1 MTVKLGFSDVIL
13 NEGKPSKKMLVIINE
28 NGTLLVDN
36 ELFSISFEPNQ
47 NLDIDIKNYKEI
59 KYEYF

>member
-1 MTVKLGFSDVIL
+1 MNVKLGFADVTL
-13 NEGKPSKKMLVIINE
+13 NEGKSSKKMLVITNE

-47 NLDIDIKNYKEI
+47 NLDVDIKNYKEI
-59 KYEYF
+59 KI

>member
-1 MTVKLGFSDVIL
+1 MTVKLGFANVTL
-13 NEGKPSKKMLVIINE
+13 NKGKPSKKMLVITNE

-47 NLDIDIKNYKEI
+47 NLDVDIKNYKEI
-59 KYEYF
+59 KI

>member
-1 MTVKLGFSDVIL
+1 MNVKLGFADVIL
-13 NEGKPSKKMLVIINE
+13 NEGKPFKKMLVITNE

-47 NLDIDIKNYKEI
+47 NLDIDIKDYKEI
-59 KYEYF
+59 KV

>member
-1 MTVKLGFSDVIL
+1 MTIKLGFADVIL
-13 NEGKPSKKMLVIINE
+13 NEGKPSKKMLVITNE

-47 NLDIDIKNYKEI
+47 KLDVNIKNYKEI
-59 KYEYF
+59 KI

>member
-1 MTVKLGFSDVIL
+1 MKLEFADVIL
-13 NEGKPSKKMLVIINE
+13 NEGKPPKKMLIITNE

-47 NLDIDIKNYKEI
+47 KLDIDIKNYKEI
-59 KYEYF
+59 KV

>member
-1 MTVKLGFSDVIL
+1 MNVKLGFADIIL
-13 NEGKPSKKMLVIINE
+13 NESKPSKKMLVITNE

-47 NLDIDIKNYKEI
+47 NLDVDIKNYKEI
-59 KYEYF
+59 KV

>member
-1 MTVKLGFSDVIL
+1 MTVKLGFADVTL
-13 NEGKPSKKMLVIINE
+13 NEDKPSKKMLVITNE

-47 NLDIDIKNYKEI
+47 NLDVDIKNYKEI
-59 KYEYF
+59 KV

>member
-1 MTVKLGFSDVIL
+1 MTIKLGFADVIL

-36 ELFSISFEPNQ
+36 ELFSISFEPNK
-47 NLDIDIKNYKEI
+47 NLDVDIKNYKEI
-59 KYEYF
+59 KI

>member
-1 MTVKLGFSDVIL
+1 MNVKLGFADVIL
-13 NEGKPSKKMLVIINE
+13 NEGKLSKKMLVITNE

-47 NLDIDIKNYKEI
+47 KLDVDIKNYKEI
-59 KYEYF
+59 KV

>member
-1 MTVKLGFSDVIL
+1 MTVKLGFDDVIL
-13 NEGKPSKKMLVIINE
+13 NEGKPSKKMLVITNE

-59 KYEYF
+59 KI

>member
-1 MTVKLGFSDVIL
+1 MTIKLGFADVTL

-36 ELFSISFEPNQ
+36 ELFSISVEPNQ
-47 NLDIDIKNYKEI
+47 NLDIDVKNYKEI
-59 KYEYF
+59 KI

>member
-1 MTVKLGFSDVIL
+1 MNVKLGFADVIL
-13 NEGKPSKKMLVIINE
+13 NEDKPSKKMLVITNE

-47 NLDIDIKNYKEI
+47 NLDVDIKNYKEI
-59 KYEYF
+59 KI

>member
-1 MTVKLGFSDVIL
+1 MTITLGSADVIL
-13 NEGKPSKKMLVIINE
+13 TEGKPSTKMLVITNE

-47 NLDIDIKNYKEI
+47 KLDVDIKNYKEI
-59 KYEYF
+59 KV

>member
-1 MTVKLGFSDVIL
+1 
-13 NEGKPSKKMLVIINE
+13 MLVITNK

-47 NLDIDIKNYKEI
+47 KLDVDIKTI
-59 KYEYF
+59 KK

>member
-1 MTVKLGFSDVIL
+1 MTVKLGFADVTL
-13 NEGKPSKKMLVIINE
+13 NECKPSKKMLVITNK

-47 NLDIDIKNYKEI
+47 NLDVDIKNYKEI
-59 KYEYF
+59 KI

>member
-1 MTVKLGFSDVIL
+1 MTVKLGFADVIL
-13 NEGKPSKKMLVIINE
+13 NEGKSSKKMLVVTNE

-47 NLDIDIKNYKEI
+47 NLDVDIKNYKEI
-59 KYEYF
+59 KV

>member
-1 MTVKLGFSDVIL
+1 MSIKLGFADVSL
-13 NEGKPSKKMLVIINE
+13 NEGKPSKKMLVITNE

-47 NLDIDIKNYKEI
+47 KLDVDIKNYKEI
-59 KYEYF
+59 KI

>member
-1 MTVKLGFSDVIL
+1 MNVKLGLDDITL
-13 NEGKPSKKMLVIINE
+13 NEGKPSKKMLVITNE

-59 KYEYF
+59 KV

>member
-1 MTVKLGFSDVIL
+1 MTVKLGFADVSL
-13 NEGKPSKKMLVIINE
+13 NEGRPSKKMLVITNE

-47 NLDIDIKNYKEI
+47 NLDIDIKTI
-59 KYEYF
+59 KK

>member
-1 MTVKLGFSDVIL
+1 MNVKLGFADGIL
-13 NEGKPSKKMLVIINE
+13 NEGKPSKKMLVITNE

-47 NLDIDIKNYKEI
+47 NLDVDIKNYKEI
-59 KYEYF
+59 KI

>member
-1 MTVKLGFSDVIL
+1 MTINLGFADVIL

-36 ELFSISFEPNQ
+36 ELFSISVEPNQ

-59 KYEYF
+59 KI

>member
-1 MTVKLGFSDVIL
+1 MTVKLGFADVTL

-36 ELFSISFEPNQ
+36 ELFSISVEPNQ
-47 NLDIDIKNYKEI
+47 TLDIDIKNYKEI
-59 KYEYF
+59 KI

>member
-1 MTVKLGFSDVIL
+1 MTIKLGFADVIL
-13 NEGKPSKKMLVIINE
+13 NEGKPSKKMLVITNE

-47 NLDIDIKNYKEI
+47 NLDVNIKNYKEI
-59 KYEYF
+59 QL

>member
-1 MTVKLGFSDVIL
+1 
-13 NEGKPSKKMLVIINE
+13 MLVITNE

-59 KYEYF
+59 KI

>member
-1 MTVKLGFSDVIL
+1 MTIKLGFADVIL
-13 NEGKPSKKMLVIINE
+13 NEGKASKKMLVITNE

-47 NLDIDIKNYKEI
+47 KLDVDIKNYKEI
-59 KYEYF
+59 KI

>member
-1 MTVKLGFSDVIL
+1 MKLGFADVTL
-13 NEGKPSKKMLVIINE
+13 NEGKPSKKMLVITNE

-47 NLDIDIKNYKEI
+47 NLDVDIKNYKEI
-59 KYEYF
+59 KI

>member
-1 MTVKLGFSDVIL
+1 MTTKLGFADVIL
-13 NEGKPSKKMLVIINE
+13 NEGKPSKKMLVITNK

-47 NLDIDIKNYKEI
+47 KLDVDIKNYKEI
-59 KYEYF
+59 KV